1 VRVAPEPVRLLDSL
15 HGKVELLL
23 VLRGKPL
30 PLHDPRDITIRPG
43 EIRVA
48 DGTVDFEALAQS
60 LSRPGGIT
68 FAPDAPVASPL
79 AKPYFEVR
87 GDQLQLQ
94 LPAPGKAI
102 LEWTLPTP
110 SDVGLARDQHRVRLR
125 TLIQEMGLEG
135 RTARTRVT
143 EDQRKE
149 KQREDA
155 LTAPRS
161 VELTVLS
168 SDLGARGAT
177 PLRLALLSS
186 AVQGVIDLGTV
197 PLDHLHLW
205 GSVVAD
211 ALPGRSTLG
220 RLGFTVRW
228 ISVDSVDLNLAGGQK
243 LRTGAIRISGIGAGS
258 MSFEQLRPRVLQAKI
273 EQATARNIEWFRPVR
288 R

>member
-1 VRVAPEPVRLLDSL
+1 
-15 HGKVELLL
+15 
-23 VLRGKPL
+23 
-30 PLHDPRDITIRPG
+30 
-43 EIRVA
+43 
-48 DGTVDFEALAQS
+48 
-60 LSRPGGIT
+60 
-68 FAPDAPVASPL
+68 
-79 AKPYFEVR
+79 
-87 GDQLQLQ
+87 
-94 LPAPGKAI
+94 
-102 LEWTLPTP
+102 
-110 SDVGLARDQHRVRLR
+110 
-125 TLIQEMGLEG
+125 MGLEG

-177 PLRLALLSS
+177 PLRLAFLSS

-197 PLDHLHLW
+197 PLDQLHLW

-273 EQATARNIEWFRPVR
+273 EQASARNIEWFRPVR